1 MLGNG
6 VLSKQDSGLSL
17 GWGLGWGLALKR
29 LLVCFTGL
37 LALALPVAVTPAQA
51 KSPAQTGQAKKPAKA
66 QKNQAVKGKSKA
78 GKNVVMAPAAS
89 RSKTSATVRGK
100 AVAAKSAANAA
111 KPGTKLAASRG
122 AKANAKVA
130 GKAAKS
136 RLIRVKRGG
145 RYVWMRVAAPVAV
158 AAVAI
163 PSMGHQIGLQHVDEG
178 LELKSSVAFVI
189 DQDTNEVLLN
199 KNSRAVLPIA
209 SITKLMTAV
218 IVTEANLPMDEMLV
232 VSAEDLEATVGS
244 KSRLALGT
252 QLSRNE
258 MLHLALMA
266 SENRAAHVLGRS
278 YPGGMRAFVAAM
290 NAKAVALGMA
300 DTRYVEPTGLSMDN
314 RSSALDLT
322 RLVRA
327 AYKHPNIR
335 DLSTSLEAVVAVG
348 EQQKQTQFRNTN
360 GLVRN
365 PEWEIGLQK
374 TGYISAA
381 GRCLVMQAQLAG
393 RKLIMVLL
401 DSAGKYSRLGDAERI
416 KNWLAAAPALPGLA
430 PATAA
435 TATSTALGAQ
445 AR

>member
-1 MLGNG
+1 VVENG
-6 VLSKQDSGLSL
+6 VLSKQVL
-17 GWGLGWGLALKR
+17 GLKR
-29 LLVCFTGL
+29 LMVCCGSVLALVLPLL
-37 LALALPVAVTPAQA
+37 LAPVQAKTAAQA
-51 KSPAQTGQAKKPAKA
+51 THTKKPAKA
-66 QKNQAVKGKSKA
+66 QKNQAAAKAKSKA
-78 GKNVVMAPAAS
+78 GKNIVLAPAPA
-89 RSKTSATVRGK
+89 RGK
-100 AVAAKSAANAA
+100 ASAKARGKALAGKSAANAVKA
-111 KPGTKLAASRG
+111 NGKLTKAG
-122 AKANAKVA
+122 NAKAA
-130 GKAAKS
+130 GKS
-136 RLIRVKRGG
+136 RLVRVKRGG

-163 PSMGHQIGLQHVDEG
+163 PSMGHQIGLQNVDEG

-218 IVTEANLPMDEMLV
+218 IVTEASLPMDEMLT
-232 VSAEDLEATVGS
+232 VSAEDLEATAGS
-244 KSRLALGT
+244 RSRLALGT

-290 NAKAVALGMA
+290 NAKASALGMA

-335 DLSTSLEAVVAVG
+335 DLSTSLEAVVGVG
-348 EQQKQTQFRNTN
+348 EHQRQTQFRNTN

-393 RKLIMVLL
+393 RKLILVLL

-416 KNWLAAAPALPGLA
+416 KNWLGAAPALPGLVPA
-430 PATAA
+430 AGATAL
-435 TATSTALGAQ
+435 SPQ

>member
-1 MLGNG
+1 MLGYG
-6 VLSKQDSGLSL
+6 VLSKQDVGLSL
-17 GWGLGWGLALKR
+17 GLKR
-29 LLVCFTGL
+29 LLICLTGML
-37 LALALPVAVTPAQA
+37 VMALPVALTPAQA
-51 KSPAQTGQAKKPAKA
+51 KTPTQASQAKKPAKPL
-66 QKNQAVKGKSKA
+66 KNQVAKGKSKA
-78 GKNVVMAPAAS
+78 GKSVAIAPAPS
-89 RSKTSATVRGK
+89 RNKTLAKARGK
-100 AVAAKSAANAA
+100 AVAGKSAAHTGKPGSKLAALRGGKANSKLTGKAAA
-111 KPGTKLAASRG
+111 KP
-122 AKANAKVA
+122 
-130 GKAAKS
+130 
-136 RLIRVKRGG
+136 RLVRVKRGG

-178 LELKSSVAFVI
+178 LELKSSVALVI

-218 IVTEANLPMDEMLV
+218 IVTEANLPMDELLT
-232 VSAEDLEATVGS
+232 VSAEDLEATAGS

-290 NAKAVALGMA
+290 NAKAAALGMA
-300 DTRYVEPTGLSMDN
+300 DTRYVEPTGLSVDN

-335 DLSTSLEAVVAVG
+335 DLSTSLEAVVGVG
-348 EQQKQTQFRNTN
+348 EQHKQMQFRNTN

-416 KNWLAAAPALPGLA
+416 KNWLAAAPTLPGLVPSA
-430 PATAA
+430 GV
-435 TATSTALGAQ
+435 TATPTALGVQ